1 MRIPLWMMTVCL
13 LSFTL
18 STTQA
23 ATVYKK
29 VDENGNLIFSDTPME
44 DSEKLDV
51 QPVPTMKLPKA
62 RPIRSQPKEKP
73 SKLTYD
79 SITITAPQA
88 DQHFINNQ
96 GRVSVTVQLQPKL
109 HPKHQLQLLF
119 NGVKRAGPSANTT
132 FEFSNLER
140 GSYSA
145 IAQVVDDKGNVVTSS
160 PSVSFHIQRAFKRN

>member
-1 MRIPLWMMTVCL
+1 MSIKRWMTVIYL
-13 LSFTL
+13 LSLTL
-18 STTQA
+18 SAQA

-62 RPIRSQPKEKP
+62 RPNALQPKEKP
-73 SKLTYD
+73 TQFAYK
-79 SITITAPQA
+79 SIIITEPQA

-96 GRVSVTVQLQPKL
+96 GRVSVTVQVEPKL

-119 NGVKRAGPSANTT
+119 NGVKRAGPSATTT
-132 FEFSNLER
+132 FEFSNLDR

-145 IAQVVDDKGNVVTSS
+145 TAQVVDDKGNVITSS
-160 PSVSFHIQRAFKRN
+160 PTISFHIQRAFKRN